1 LDKLTPISFKKAG
14 LLTCLFLWACSG
26 LYARQQQGLGQEPYK
41 KAYDLCLNL
50 MLDESRTLLHSPTT
64 PEAIYISSLADI
76 LELLITEDA
85 TRFSELEKQYEKRI
99 EILKKISPATNK
111 SLFTL
116 AELRL
121 QWAFVYLKFGHDF
134 TAAWNIRQAHILT
147 QECQRKFPEFLPIQ
161 KTSGVLEV
169 MLGSV
174 PEKYQWVLNMLGMKG
189 SVETGLAQL
198 RMVQQSE
205 ASLSFETNLLYHLI
219 EGFVLQQTDSA
230 LVALEL
236 LHRQNPEN
244 KLVMFLGASLAI
256 KNSSSEMAMIIL
268 EKLKSRFGGLTIFY
282 ADYLLGEV
290 YLHQGNYQKSIQAYR
305 SFIQTYKGSNYIKDA
320 YYKIGIGYWL
330 LNLPDQAQINF
341 DLARKNGKEATEAD
355 KYAARSLT
363 EHDFSN
369 IKLTKARYSTDG
381 GYYDEAIRLLK
392 SIKKEELSST
402 RDLTE
407 YNYRFAR
414 LHHKLNQLTEAKKF
428 YLQTIDLAGS
438 EGWYFAPNAC
448 LQLGYIFRDEGNVTY
463 AQKYFT
469 QAMSYKKHAY
479 KNSIDSKAKS
489 ALAQLKKT
497 K

>member
-1 LDKLTPISFKKAG
+1 M
-14 LLTCLFLWACSG
+14 TCLFLWACSG
-26 LYARQQQGLGQEPYK
+26 LYARQPQWLGQEPYK
-41 KAYDLCLNL
+41 KAYYLCINL
-50 MLDESRTLLHSPTT
+50 MLDESRVLLPSPTT

-76 LELLITEDA
+76 LELLITEDV
-85 TRFSELEKQYEKRI
+85 TRFAALEKQYEKRI
-99 EILKKISPATNK
+99 ELLKKISPATNK
-111 SLFTL
+111 SLFVL

-174 PEKYQWVLNMLGMKG
+174 PEKYQWVLTMLGMKG
-189 SVETGLAQL
+189 SVETGLNQL
-198 RMVQQSE
+198 RMVQQDE

-230 LVALEL
+230 LVALEN
-236 LHRQNPEN
+236 LHHQNPEN

-268 EKLKSRFGGLTIFY
+268 EKLKSQAGGLTIYY

-305 SFIQTYKGSNYIKDA
+305 RFIQTYKGSNYIKDA
-320 YYKIGIGYWL
+320 YYKIGIAYWL
-330 LNLPDQAQINF
+330 LTMPDQAQVNF
-341 DLARKNGKEATEAD
+341 ELAKKNGKEAAEAD
-355 KYAARSLT
+355 KYAVRSLA
-363 EHDFSN
+363 ENDFTN
-369 IKLTKARYSTDG
+369 IKLTKARYSIDG

-392 SIKKEELSST
+392 SIKKEELISS
-402 RDLTE
+402 RELTE
-407 YNYRFAR
+407 YHYRFAR
-414 LHHKLNQLTEAKKF
+414 LYHKLNQLTDAKKF
-428 YLQTIDLAGS
+428 YAQAIDLAGTES
-438 EGWYFAPNAC
+438 WYFAPNAC
-448 LQLGYIFRDEGNVTY
+448 LQLGYIFRDEGNLEE
-463 AQKYFT
+463 AQKYFNK
-469 QAMSYKKHAY
+469 AMSYKKHAY

-489 ALAQLKKT
+489 ALAQLKKI